1 MQCFEC
7 GTAENLH
14 HHHVVPR
21 SLGGTK
27 TIPLCGLCHGLVH
40 SRDVMSTGALTS
52 KAMKAK
58 RANGE
63 YTGGRVSYGYS
74 VGADGV
80 TLVPNPAEIEVILC
94 AQELRRDGHSLRG
107 ISAELAAQGMVTR
120 TGRAFSGQG
129 VSDLLAQR
137 GMVARNGKPFAAQSV
152 SDILN
157 AKPLSQRA
165 IAAELAERGML
176 TRNGRMFDQKAI
188 PTLLAVNVEG
198 VA

>member
-7 GTAENLH
+7 GSTEELH

-27 TIPLCGLCHGLVH
+27 TIPLCGPCHGLVH
-40 SRDVMSTGALTS
+40 SRDAMKTGALTS

-58 RANGE
+58 RAKGE
-63 YTGGRVSYGYS
+63 YTGGRVPYGYS

-94 AQELRRDGHSLRG
+94 AQELRRDGYSLRG
-107 ISAELAAQGMVTR
+107 ISSELADKGMTTR
-120 TGRAFSGQG
+120 NGKPFSFRSI
-129 VSDLLAQR
+129 SDLLAER
-137 GMVARNGKPFAAQSV
+137 GMVARNGRPFAAQSI
-152 SDILN
+152 SDILD
-157 AKPLSQRA
+157 AKPPSLRK
-165 IAAELAERGML
+165 IAAELAERGMMA
-176 TRNGRMFDQKAI
+176 RNGQPFPSKTVMH
-188 PTLLAVNVEG
+188 LLAANVEG

>member
-7 GTAENLH
+7 GTTENLH

-63 YTGGRVSYGYS
+63 YTGGRVQYGYS

-107 ISAELAAQGMVTR
+107 ISSELAGKGMVTR
-120 TGRAFSGQG
+120 NGRPFDHKAIPA
-129 VSDLLAQR
+129 LL
-137 GMVARNGKPFAAQSV
+137 
-152 SDILN
+152 D